1 MSADALTAIVPLRT
15 GGKTRLSPALAPSE
29 RSDLATAMLC
39 DVATALR
46 EAGIERIVVAA
57 QGPSALASAA
67 ALGLEALPDPDEA
80 KGLDHALRRAAAR
93 LDPAHTLLVVAADLP
108 RLTGPDV
115 GQVLACRAS
124 VVVAPTRDGGTG
136 GLLRR
141 PPTAIPTAYGPG
153 SAAAHLLLAADAG
166 LTGEQVSAPGFA
178 DDVDTPGDL
187 ERLQRGPLGAATAR
201 VLAGFDLPR
210 RVAG

>member
-1 MSADALTAIVPLRT
+1 MSADAVTAIVPLRT
-15 GGKTRLSPALAPSE
+15 GGKTRLSPALAASQ

-57 QGPSALASAA
+57 QGPSALACAD
-67 ALGLEALPDPDEA
+67 ALGLEALPDPEEA
-80 KGLDHALRRAAAR
+80 QGLDHALRRAAAR
-93 LDPAHTLLVVAADLP
+93 LGPVEGLLVVAADLP
-108 RLTGPDV
+108 RLTGADV
-115 GQVLACRAS
+115 ERVLACRAP
-124 VVVAPTRDGGTG
+124 VVVAPTCDGGTG

-141 PPTAIPTAYGPG
+141 PPSAIPTAYGPG
-153 SAAAHLLLAADAG
+153 SAAAHLRLAADAG
-166 LTGEQVSAPGFA
+166 LAAEQVSAPGFA
-178 DDVDTPGDL
+178 DDVDTPADL

-201 VLAGFDLPR
+201 VLARFDLPR